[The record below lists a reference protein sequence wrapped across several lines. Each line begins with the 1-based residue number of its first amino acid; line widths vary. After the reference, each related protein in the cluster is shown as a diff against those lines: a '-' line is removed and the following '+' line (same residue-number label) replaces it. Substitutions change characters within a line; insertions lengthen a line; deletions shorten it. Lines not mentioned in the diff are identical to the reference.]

1 MSGQSQVIFNGVL
14 GAVFAPTQPIVM
26 IGERVTMDF
35 DVTVTA
41 NDTKIDWYLEF
52 SEDLSDLLNNPWRRE
67 IAEEDV
73 GNGITWMPKVIRT
86 LTEEG
91 NQNGLDI
98 GVHHVSAQM
107 LRSHKFARMQLRAS
121 SGSASV
127 RVVAPFGYRAV
138 VPS

>member
-1 MSGQSQVIFNGVL
+1 MAGQSLVIFNGTL
-14 GAVFAPTQPIVM
+14 GAVFTPTQPIVM

-35 DVTVTA
+35 DVTVTV

-67 IAEEDV
+67 IAEEDI
-73 GNGITWMPKVIRT
+73 GNGVTWMPKVVRT
-86 LTEEG
+86 LTDYG

-98 GVHHVSAQM
+98 GVHNLSAQM

-121 SGSASV
+121 SGAASV
-127 RVVAPFGYRAV
+127 RVVAPFGLPAN
-138 VPS
+138 VPA